1 MPDTA
6 AAVLLLLAAGFAG
19 GIVNAAAGGAKLFVF
34 PLLLASG
41 LPPVAANA
49 TGTVAMWPATIP
61 AIFVQRG
68 HFGETLRARP
78 LPILVTIA
86 GASTG
91 ALTLITIG
99 ERIFMDVVPFLL
111 GLATLSI
118 GLGRHV
124 RLLVPQGIALGPN
137 HPVALAL
144 LLAIAFY
151 GGFFGAGMG
160 FMMIAVFTLTV
171 SDSARRANAEKNVF
185 ATLINTVAVVPL
197 ALSGLVS
204 WSAAALVLAGGLVG
218 GYAGGRLT
226 LILPDAIVRL
236 VIVVLGTV
244 LTISFLLRG

>member
-1 MPDTA
+1 LPESA
-6 AAVLLLLAAGFAG
+6 EAVLLLLAAGFAG
-19 GIVNAAAGGAKLFVF
+19 GVVNAAAGGAKLFVF

-41 LPPVAANA
+41 LPPIAANA

-61 AIFVQRG
+61 AVFVQRDL
-68 HFGETLRARP
+68 FGTTFRARP
-78 LPILVTIA
+78 LPILVSILGAA
-86 GASTG
+86 GG
-91 ALTLITIG
+91 ALTLLTIG
-99 ERIFMDVVPFLL
+99 ERVFMDVVPFLL

-124 RLLVPQGIALGPN
+124 RLLVPKGVTLGPN

-144 LLAIAFY
+144 LFAIAFY

-185 ATLINTVAVVPL
+185 GTLINTVAVVPL

-204 WSAAALVLAGGLVG
+204 WTAAALVLVGGLLG

-226 LILPDAIVRL
+226 LILPDAIVRI
-236 VIVVLGTV
+236 VIVILGTA
-244 LTISFLLRG
+244 LTISFLLRT